1 MAIDLK
7 SVGIIAGSV
16 GAVAGLSLL
25 SKFVTSRSASE
36 NSDDESDEE
45 YEQRARRF
53 GYQNGAARAQHDAFT
68 AGEFARSYHGAHLDP
83 MWEGSVK
90 TPEDAIGAQQDAAK
104 EYAIARRR
112 MGLK

>member
-7 SVGIIAGSV
+7 SIGIIAGSV

-25 SKFVTSRSASE
+25 SKYVTSRSASE
-36 NSDDESDEE
+36 GSDDESDQE

-53 GYQNGAARAQHDAFT
+53 GYRDAASMAQNDAFT
-68 AGEFARSYHGAHLDP
+68 QGEFARSYHGAHLDP

-90 TPEDAIGAQQDAAK
+90 TPEDAIWAQQGAAK
-104 EYAIARRR
+104 EYAIARRL

>member
-7 SVGIIAGSV
+7 SVGIIVGSV

-36 NSDDESDEE
+36 GSDDESDAE
-45 YEQRARRF
+45 YERRARLF
-53 GYQNGAARAQHDAFT
+53 GHSGAALAQNDAFT
-68 AGEFARSYHGAHLDP
+68 AGEYARSYHGAHLDP

-90 TPEDAIGAQQDAAK
+90 TPEDAIYAQQGAAK